1 MRSVEEM
8 QAGLRSA
15 MNEIQSIRDD
25 LEQFKNAKVSG
36 ELTAD
41 FKQIS
46 ANAKRY
52 PVSPHPLSD
61 TDEHTQKLYLTL
73 LLSVAAYEPERL
85 SDSLNFIHRIA
96 YGCGYLEKGDLKEE
110 FTSAQIL
117 TFDQLDE
124 ATGLFREND
133 LRLMLVEE
141 MLITAGAFNKGRG
154 VAFEYISNLCR
165 LLNISK
171 DETAFLSNMAAA
183 VLTKDASK
191 YKCKITNKY
200 DIFNVYLSEIEF
212 PFSIYSVEI
221 AGEAPSGSANISI
234 GLSNKE
240 RPSRFKEIYFS
251 LNDNTLIAEL
261 SYTSATMFFGKQAL
275 TSDQREH
282 KYTNKTQITDI
293 IFLISE
299 YFNLDLID
307 SKLQEQK
314 INEYSFLG
322 SFIVP
327 IGVRTSPLFPEN
339 YPPALDYFNKNNKIQ
354 YLEKPQNPLIS
365 TK

>member
-15 MNEIQSIRDD
+15 MNEIQSIKDD

-52 PVSPHPLSD
+52 PVSPHPLSKY
-61 TDEHTQKLYLTL
+61 DEHTKKLYLKL
-73 LLSVAAYEPERL
+73 LLSITEFEPERL
-85 SDSLNFIHRIA
+85 SESLYLAHRIA
-96 YGCGYLEKGDLKEE
+96 WGCKFLKDGDLNEL
-110 FTSAQIL
+110 FVSAQML
-117 TFDQLDE
+117 TFEQLDE
-124 ATGLFREND
+124 ATALFHENE

-141 MLITAGAFNKGRG
+141 MLLTSGAFDKGRG
-154 VAFEYISNLCR
+154 AAFEYISNLCR

-191 YKCKITNKY
+191 YRCKIDNKY

-221 AGEAPSGSANISI
+221 AEIVSTGYKRFRFDEVTFTLNENTLLSELHYRESFLTHSYANHTKKTRI
-234 GLSNKE
+234 NTNE
-240 RPSRFKEIYFS
+240 RLILMKNHFS
-251 LNDNTLIAEL
+251 LEEIRDALIE
-261 SYTSATMFFGKQAL
+261 
-275 TSDQREH
+275 QR
-282 KYTNKTQITDI
+282 TTV
-293 IFLISE
+293 
-299 YFNLDLID
+299 
-307 SKLQEQK
+307 
-314 INEYSFLG
+314 YSNSG

-327 IGVRTSPLFPEN
+327 IGVLISPSPLLPEN
-339 YPPALDYFNKNNKIQ
+339 YPPVLDYYNMNKKIQ
-354 YLEKPQNPLIS
+354 YLDNPKNPICQ
-365 TK
+365 

>member
-15 MNEIQSIRDD
+15 MNEIQSIKDD

-52 PVSPHPLSD
+52 PVSPHPLSKY
-61 TDEHTQKLYLTL
+61 DEYTKKLYLKL
-73 LLSVAAYEPERL
+73 LLSVAEFEPERL
-85 SDSLNFIHRIA
+85 SESLYLAHRIA
-96 YGCGYLEKGDLKEE
+96 WGCKFLKDGDLNEL
-110 FTSAQIL
+110 FVSAQML
-117 TFDQLDE
+117 TFEQLDE
-124 ATGLFREND
+124 ATALFRKND

-141 MLITAGAFNKGRG
+141 MLLTAGAFDKGRG
-154 VAFEYISNLCR
+154 AAFEYISNLCR

-191 YKCKITNKY
+191 YRCKIANKY

-221 AGEAPSGSANISI
+221 AELVTSGYEH
-234 GLSNKE
+234 L
-240 RPSRFKEIYFS
+240 RFDEVSFT
-251 LNDNTLIAEL
+251 LNENTLLSEL
-261 SYTSATMFFGKQAL
+261 HYRKLFFDRTYANHTKE
-275 TSDQREH
+275 TH
-282 KYTNKTQITDI
+282 
-293 IFLISE
+293 
-299 YFNLDLID
+299 
-307 SKLQEQK
+307 
-314 INEYSFLG
+314 INERLILMKNHFYLEEIRDALIEQQTTVYSNSG

-327 IGVRTSPLFPEN
+327 IGVLISPSPLLPEN
-339 YPPALDYFNKNNKIQ
+339 YPPVLDYYKKNYKIQ
-354 YLEKPQNPLIS
+354 HLEKPQNPICQ
-365 TK
+365 